1 MRIARAIIFA
11 ILCIAIGYGI
21 GRFGPQRSEEIEDLA
36 ISNLLEQLGY
46 AHYLTS
52 SDTKNIKELVDTNI
66 HANLN
71 LLRMHHGAVSDPTF
85 IEAEIQNTSS
95 NFYLLAENPP
105 FTSLDYKPN
114 TSNAVWIN
122 EWNENQKKNLQI
134 LAWAQKECET
144 RPHIK
149 CKQP

>member
-1 MRIARAIIFA
+1 
-11 ILCIAIGYGI
+11 
-21 GRFGPQRSEEIEDLA
+21 
-36 ISNLLEQLGY
+36 
-46 AHYLTS
+46 
-52 SDTKNIKELVDTNI
+52 
-66 HANLN
+66 
-71 LLRMHHGAVSDPTF
+71 MHHGAVSDPTF

>member
-71 LLRMHHGAVSDPTF
+71 LLRMHHGAVSDPAF
-85 IEAEIQNTSS
+85 IAAEIRTLQAISIYWQKILRSRRSITNPILPMPSGSMSGIKIRRKTCHSFGNICVYFTSS
-95 NFYLLAENPP
+95 F
-105 FTSLDYKPN
+105 F
-114 TSNAVWIN
+114 
-122 EWNENQKKNLQI
+122 
-134 LAWAQKECET
+134 
-144 RPHIK
+144 
-149 CKQP
+149 